1 MFHRENTLVTE
12 IPVQGDPLLAFLIDY
27 QLFSLFFIVSPINP
41 DLMKTTE
48 FVIVYETGE
57 IEQIDGPGHEGF
69 QDAMSQS
76 RKFTVY
82 ARDLYEAEFGPLD
95 GPSSSFQDKMD
106 STGEPRVVS
115 QQDKKPEPEQDP
127 YRQGLISAYQSLE
140 QSWHE
145 LFTQAVNLAMKG
157 EWKEV
162 DEHMEAG
169 ETLTFRLPD
178 LAAVE
183 DSNVYEIVRVLY
195 TLEEAKES
203 IANVNNLTDSEKN
216 A

>member
-1 MFHRENTLVTE
+1 MVG
-12 IPVQGDPLLAFLIDY
+12 QAWA
-27 QLFSLFFIVSPINP
+27 
-41 DLMKTTE
+41 
-48 FVIVYETGE
+48 
-57 IEQIDGPGHEGF
+57 PGC
-69 QDAMSQS
+69 Q
-76 RKFTVY
+76 
-82 ARDLYEAEFGPLD
+82 
-95 GPSSSFQDKMD
+95 
-106 STGEPRVVS
+106 
-115 QQDKKPEPEQDP
+115 
-127 YRQGLISAYQSLE
+127 
-140 QSWHE
+140 
-145 LFTQAVNLAMKG
+145 

-169 ETLTFRLPD
+169 EILTFHLPD